1 MERKHPVFYRTIK
14 NDNHA
19 YTRGKIM
26 QYQDLK
32 AQIKD
37 LTVQSI
43 DGKDIPVESL
53 WADRR
58 VVLAFLRHFG

>member
-1 MERKHPVFYRTIK
+1 
-14 NDNHA
+14 
-19 YTRGKIM
+19 M
-26 QYQDLK
+26 QYQNLK
-32 AQIKD
+32 AQIKE